1 MGLSQEFGLLPFQ
14 AMTTLAEI
22 EREAMNLT
30 DAERAALAERL
41 IASLP
46 AVLSDDDDGVSEA
59 LRRDEELDRDPAA
72 SLTLDQLRA
81 AIRA

>member
-1 MGLSQEFGLLPFQ
+1 
-14 AMTTLAEI
+14 MTTLAEI